1 MVAAAETI
9 VIAIVRRIMFCIIS
23 VVLAAATAG
32 SNLQD
37 MGILFH
43 RFHVPVASG
52 R

>member
-1 MVAAAETI
+1 MVAAAETV
-9 VIAIVRRIMFCIIS
+9 VIAIVRSILFCIIS

-37 MGILFH
+37 MGIMFY
-43 RFHVPVASG
+43 RFPIPVASG